1 MIVGFNSTNYTAI
14 ETEEVATV
22 CINVQNPP
30 SGGALR
36 PFTVVLI
43 PAQGK

>member
-1 MIVGFNSTNYTAI
+1 MIVGFNSTKYTAI
-14 ETEEVATV
+14 EREEVATV

-30 SGGALR
+30 SGGALS